1 MFRKFFT
8 KKENGPPLIELDEL
22 YRDTIC
28 SLNSEFKIAYC
39 NRQLKSVEYDIKSST
54 DQEQLKNL
62 NRLKSAI
69 NLELERLRSKS

>member
-1 MFRKFFT
+1 MFRNLFT
-8 KKENGPPLIELDEL
+8 KKENIPLLIDLDEL

-28 SLNSEFKIAYC
+28 ALNSEFKIAYC
-39 NRQLKSVEYDIKSST
+39 DRQLKSVEYDIKSST

-69 NLELERLRSKS
+69 ILELERLRSES